1 MSPWRGNGIIFITVL
16 AALAFS
22 ITPLPAGWSAA
33 RPEWPLLVLMYW
45 SLALPHRIGV
55 GAAWLTGLFLD
66 ILKGSLLGQ
75 HALALTLAIWALL
88 QLYRRL
94 RMFPLWQQAAAIG
107 VLLLLAQA
115 VLLLVHDMLGRGSLG
130 WQGLLPALSGAL
142 LWPPLFLL
150 LRALR
155 RRYGV
160 K

>member
-1 MSPWRGNGIIFITVL
+1 MSVWRGNAVIFLSVL
-16 AALAFS
+16 AALALS
-22 ITPLPAGWSAA
+22 IAPLPAGWNAA

-45 SLALPHRIGV
+45 SMALPQRIGV

-94 RMFPLWQQAAAIG
+94 RMFPRWQQAAAIG
-107 VLLLLAQA
+107 VLLFLAQG
-115 VLLLVHDMLGRGSLG
+115 VLLLVHDMLGRSDLG
-130 WQGLLPALSGAL
+130 WRGLLPALSGAL

-150 LRALR
+150 LRAVR
-155 RRYGV
+155 RHYGI

>member
-1 MSPWRGNGIIFITVL
+1 MIHWRGNGIIFLSVL

-22 ITPLPAGWSAA
+22 IAPLPAGWSAL

-66 ILKGSLLGQ
+66 ILQGSLLGQ

-88 QLYRRL
+88 QFYRRL
-94 RMFPLWQQAAAIG
+94 RMFPLWQQAAAIS
-107 VLLLLAQA
+107 VLLLLAQG
-115 VLLLVHDMLGRGSLG
+115 VLLLVHDMLGRGLG
-130 WQGLLPALSGAL
+130 WRGLLPALSGAL